1 MLKQCRFLVVGG
13 VACVAAL
20 SAPSWAFAQDEAS
33 IRSLPID
40 RWCEAEAAR
49 DLDAKMSLF
58 TSDVVFLVPEEP
70 PVVGRENVRAW
81 HEAVWENTQH
91 HCTGTVDEVEV
102 FGDWGF
108 VRGTFSS
115 VVTDANGSTQDLR
128 GKFLNMS
135 RREADGTWRI
145 ARVIWNFD

>member
-1 MLKQCRFLVVGG
+1 MPRGRTNCYTIWSYLR
-13 VACVAAL
+13 
-20 SAPSWAFAQDEAS
+20 
-33 IRSLPID
+33 
-40 RWCEAEAAR
+40 
-49 DLDAKMSLF
+49 
-58 TSDVVFLVPEEP
+58 TEEP

-81 HEAVWENTQH
+81 HEARWENTQY
-91 HCTGTVDEVEV
+91 HCTGTIDEVKV

-108 VRGTFSS
+108 VRGTFSG
-115 VVTDANGSTQDLR
+115 VRTDANGSTQDRR